1 MTGLIL
7 EENKKKHH
15 IPRRYVPR
23 NLTNK
28 DKTRATNYIK
38 KSRALYKKGIYY
50 TRPKVKSFTSK
61 KSGHTARAKK
71 LYDVDNMQVNK
82 ELAEKTGCSMEAL
95 NKIVEK
101 GKGAYY
107 SSGSRP
113 NQTPQSWGYA
123 RLASAISG
131 GNSAVIDYHILED
144 GCKPNSMALK
154 LARKTMKKRK

>member
-1 MTGLIL
+1 MSGLIL
-7 EENKKKHH
+7 QEKNKTHH

-23 NLTNK
+23 NLTKK
-28 DKTRATNYIK
+28 DKSLAMGYIK
-38 KSRALYKKGIYY
+38 KSRSMYKKEVYY

-61 KSGHTARAKK
+61 KSGHVARAKQ
-71 LYDVDNMQVNK
+71 LYNVENMQVNK
-82 ELAEKTGCSMEAL
+82 ELAQKTGCSMDAL

-131 GNSAVIDYHILED
+131 GNSSVVDYHILAD
-144 GCKPNSMALK
+144 GCKPGSMALR
-154 LARKTMKKRK
+154 LARKTMKTRK